1 MTNSDKYPSQ
11 VRVIS
16 ACLLA
21 MVFLVPLSSA
31 TDGERMNATLIRPII
46 SENIT
51 EQSYDFDFSGDH
63 ILWRNS
69 YDQSRT
75 DGLYGGLYLYSL
87 RDNSSRPIA
96 TETASGGKGIYWQ
109 TMSDNTVVWYENPG
123 ILHLYNISSGE
134 ERIIPDIKTKGAQ
147 KIYSWNGERDIE
159 RWGPFI
165 DGDRVIWLQ
174 GFPAGTYANADI
186 FLLNLT
192 TNKEIPV
199 NESPSAKGGLAM
211 SGDRIVWYSHSEKRD
226 GRETDIYLHDLAT
239 GADTVVCSDPGLQMQ
254 TALSEKYIAW
264 TDSHDP
270 LSVPLPLSQIHIYT
284 ISDRTTQ
291 TIPTTTM
298 NQYNPF
304 FAEDYIIYTE
314 CTPYEKSV
322 NKRTCESK
330 IFDIRD
336 GTVLNHPSSG
346 NLRDENSA
354 YTWKIH
360 DYSQGLFLIE
370 EIKNGER
377 SFGLYRIDN
386 LRPENLPTIL
396 SGTES
401 GLSGNAPAAARP
413 TSTESA
419 TQPSPGF
426 DRLLAVLTV
435 LIMGIIAKKLK
446 AVSTRIRE

>member
-1 MTNSDKYPSQ
+1 
-11 VRVIS
+11 
-16 ACLLA
+16 

-31 TDGERMNATLIRPII
+31 TDGERINATLIRPII

-63 ILWRNS
+63 ILWRNV

-87 RDNSSRPIA
+87 KDNSTRPIA

-123 ILHLYNISSGE
+123 ILHLYNISSHE

-304 FAEDYIIYTE
+304 FAEDYVIYTE

-330 IFDIRD
+330 IFDIRT
-336 GTVLNHPSSG
+336 GTILNHPSSG
-346 NLRDENSA
+346 NSRDENPA

-360 DYSQGLFLIE
+360 DYSRGVFLVE
-370 EIKNGER
+370 EIQNGER

-386 LRPENLPTIL
+386 LRPENTPTIF

-401 GLSGNAPAAARP
+401 GLSGNAPATVRP
-413 TSTESA
+413 AGTELT
-419 TQPSPGF
+419 TQPSFGF
-426 DRLLAVLTV
+426 DGLLAVLTF
-435 LIMGIIAKKLK
+435 LIMGIIAQNGGRKHKD
-446 AVSTRIRE
+446 

>member
-1 MTNSDKYPSQ
+1 MTGKNSKFTGLF
-11 VRVIS
+11 VIT
-16 ACLLA
+16 ACLLS
-21 MVFLVPLSSA
+21 MIFFISVSSA
-31 TDGERMNATLIRPII
+31 AGTEPMTATQIRPVISDNI
-46 SENIT
+46 SE
-51 EQSYDFDFSGDH
+51 QSHEFAFSGDH
-63 ILWRNS
+63 ILWRNV

-87 RDNSSRPIA
+87 KDNSTRPIA

-109 TMSDNTVVWYENPG
+109 TMSDNTAVWYENPG
-123 ILHLYNISSGE
+123 ILHLYNISSHE

-304 FAEDYIIYTE
+304 FAEDYVIYTE

-330 IFDIRD
+330 IFDIRT
-336 GTVLNHPSSG
+336 GTILNHPSSG
-346 NLRDENSA
+346 NSRDEKSS
-354 YTWKIH
+354 YSWKIH
-360 DYSQGLFLIE
+360 DYSRGVFLAE
-370 EIKNGER
+370 EIQNGER
-377 SFGLYRIDN
+377 SFGLYRIGN
-386 LRPENLPTIL
+386 LRPENPPTIF

-401 GLSGNAPAAARP
+401 GLSGNAITAPRDIG
-413 TSTESA
+413 TELT
-419 TQPSPGF
+419 TQPAPGF
-426 DRLLAVLTV
+426 DGLLAVLT
-435 LIMGIIAKKLK
+435 LLLMGIIAQNGGRKHKD
-446 AVSTRIRE
+446 